1 LDITTLEFLNVPYI
15 CLATACNTKKA

>member
-15 CLATACNTKKA
+15 CLATACNTCL